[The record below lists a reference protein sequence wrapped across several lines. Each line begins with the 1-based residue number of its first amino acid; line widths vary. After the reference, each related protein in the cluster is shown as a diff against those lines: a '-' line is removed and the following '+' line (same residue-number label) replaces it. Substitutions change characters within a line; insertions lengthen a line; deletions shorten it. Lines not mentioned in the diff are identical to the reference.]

1 MEFRSNGAPC
11 FRLTVIGRLWKDC
24 FGPFTARPNRNIRR
38 GELVMDVDLNGLVP
52 LLLLLLLLYL
62 PGSPTGSHISRHV
75 HEPPQW
81 PQQGSST
88 SSLPPPTQPPWLTP
102 FALFSFANSDLD
114 GCAGVAAVFQ
124 SPFSIILMLHCHFEL
139 YLASTPAGI
148 LCRRRQN
155 EPRVILEEGKDG
167 KEEKKREFQ
176 DTLCLVS
183 FLLPNQIFLNHSLNF
198 HQTYLRSCYWNQY
211 S

>member
-52 LLLLLLLLYL
+52 LLLLQYL

-75 HEPPQW
+75 HESPRW

-88 SSLPPPTQPPWLTP
+88 LSLPPPTQPRPWLTP

-148 LCRRRQN
+148 LCWQRQN
-155 EPRVILEEGKDG
+155 EPRVILEEGKEG
-167 KEEKKREFQ
+167 GKKRQHRQKSCGVF
-176 DTLCLVS
+176 C
-183 FLLPNQIFLNHSLNF
+183 FFFI
-198 HQTYLRSCYWNQY
+198 YLFF
-211 S
+211 